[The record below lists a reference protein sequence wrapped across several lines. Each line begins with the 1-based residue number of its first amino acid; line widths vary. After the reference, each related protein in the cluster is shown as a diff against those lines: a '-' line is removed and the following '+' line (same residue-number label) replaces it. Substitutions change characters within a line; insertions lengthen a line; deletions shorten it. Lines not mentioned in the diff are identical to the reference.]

1 MELRDLIIT
10 PFIILLV
17 YAGAYLVR
25 PYVTD
30 SINRRYFIPAL
41 SVRILGALA
50 MGFIYQFY
58 YHGGDTFN
66 YHTLGSRIVWE
77 AFNENPVNGLRL
89 IFGSTD
95 DELGIYQYSSRIP
108 FFHDA
113 NSYFI
118 IRIAAFF
125 DLLTFSSYSAT
136 AVLFSVISFVGMW
149 MLFLTFYK
157 KYPHLHLGIALATFF
172 IPSVFFWGSGLLKDT
187 VVIGCLGI
195 ATYHFSILFLDRT
208 FKLRSILVLVGVLYL
223 IFKVRVFV
231 LQAYLPAVILWIL
244 AFNFRSIRSL
254 LVKFM
259 AVPFAAAV
267 LLFSVYYAVV
277 KIGEND
283 TKYSVANL
291 TKTSKITAY
300 DIGFFT
306 GRDAGS
312 RYSLDISE
320 WTPVGMLQASPAAIN
335 VSLFRPYL
343 WEARNPLM
351 FVSSL
356 ESAFLLLCTLYVL
369 IKNFRHL
376 FSALGNYN
384 VLFCLVFSITF
395 AFAVGIS
402 TFNFGTLTRYRIPLL
417 PFYLLALLI
426 LNDYSNRDK
435 KFGALEMRE

>member
-17 YAGAYLVR
+17 YAGAYFVR

-30 SINRRYFIPAL
+30 TVNRRYFIPAL

-50 MGFIYQFY
+50 MGFIYQYY

-66 YHTLGSRIVWE
+66 YHTQGSRIVWE
-77 AFNENPVNGLRL
+77 SFIENPVNGLRL
-89 IFGSTD
+89 IFGSTA
-95 DELGIYQYSSRIP
+95 DELGIYKYSSRIL

-113 NSYFI
+113 NSYFV

-125 DLLTFSSYSAT
+125 DLLTFSAYSAT
-136 AVLFSVISFVGMW
+136 AVLFSVISFMGMW

-157 KYPHLHLGIALATFF
+157 KYPHLHLGIAIATFF

-187 VVIGCLGI
+187 IVIGCLGI
-195 ATYHFSILFLDRT
+195 ATYHFSVLFLDRRIA
-208 FKLRSILVLVGVLYL
+208 LRSIFILAGVLYI

-244 AFNFRSIRSL
+244 AFNFRSIRSV

-267 LLFSVYYAVV
+267 LVFSVYYAVV

-283 TKYSVANL
+283 AKYSVANL

-343 WEARNPLM
+343 WEVRNPLM
-351 FVSSL
+351 FISSM
-356 ESAFLLLCTLYVL
+356 ESAFLLVFTLYVL
-369 IKNFRHL
+369 FRNFHHL
-376 FSALGNYN
+376 FASVSNYN
-384 VLFCLVFSITF
+384 VLFCLVFSLTF

-402 TFNFGTLTRYRIPLL
+402 TFNFGTLSRYRILLL
-417 PFYLLALLI
+417 PFYLLALVI
-426 LNDYSNRDK
+426 MNDYSNKEK
-435 KFGALEMRE
+435 KLSELETTE

>member
-30 SINRRYFIPAL
+30 SVNRRYFIPAL

-384 VLFCLVFSITF
+384 VLFCLIFSITF

>member
-10 PFIILLV
+10 PLIILLV
-17 YAGAYLVR
+17 YSGVYLVR

-30 SINRRYFIPAL
+30 SVNRRYFIPAL
-41 SVRILGALA
+41 SVKILGALA

-77 AFNENPVNGLRL
+77 SFIENPVNGLRL
-89 IFGSTD
+89 IFGSTT
-95 DELGIYQYSSRIP
+95 DELGIYKYSSRIL

-125 DLLTFSSYSAT
+125 DLLTFSAYSAT
-136 AVLFSVISFVGMW
+136 AVLFSVISFMGMW

-157 KYPHLHLGIALATFF
+157 KYPHLHLGIAMAAFF

-187 VVIGCLGI
+187 IIIGCLGI
-195 ATYHFSILFLDRT
+195 ATYHFSVLFLDRRIA
-208 FKLRSILVLVGVLYL
+208 LRSILVLAGVLYI

-244 AFNFRSIRSL
+244 AFNFRSIRSV

-283 TKYSVANL
+283 AKYSVANL

-351 FVSSL
+351 FISSM
-356 ESAFLLLCTLYVL
+356 ESAFLLVFTLYVL
-369 IKNFRHL
+369 FRNFRHL
-376 FSALGNYN
+376 FASVSNYN
-384 VLFCLVFSITF
+384 VLFCLVFSLTF

-402 TFNFGTLTRYRIPLL
+402 TFNFGTLSRYRILFL
-417 PFYLLALLI
+417 PFYLLALVI
-426 LNDYSNRDK
+426 MNDYSNKEK
-435 KFGALEMRE
+435 KLSELETTE

>member
-17 YAGAYLVR
+17 YAGAYFVR

-30 SINRRYFIPAL
+30 TVNRRYFIPAL

-50 MGFIYQFY
+50 MGFIYQYY

-77 AFNENPVNGLRL
+77 SFIESPVNGLRL
-89 IFGSTD
+89 IFGSTA
-95 DELGIYQYSSRIP
+95 DELGIYKYSSRIL

-125 DLLTFSSYSAT
+125 DLLTFSAYSAT
-136 AVLFSVISFVGMW
+136 AVLFSVISFMGMW

-157 KYPHLHLGIALATFF
+157 KYPHLHLGIAMATFF

-187 VVIGCLGI
+187 IIIGCLGI
-195 ATYHFSILFLDRT
+195 ATYHFSVLFLDRRIA
-208 FKLRSILVLVGVLYL
+208 LRSIFILAGVLYI

-244 AFNFRSIRSL
+244 AFNFRSIRSV

-267 LLFSVYYAVV
+267 LVFSVYYAVV

-283 TKYSVANL
+283 AKYSVANL

-343 WEARNPLM
+343 WEVRNPLM
-351 FVSSL
+351 FISSM
-356 ESAFLLLCTLYVL
+356 ESAFLLVFTLYVL
-369 IKNFRHL
+369 FRNFRHL
-376 FSALGNYN
+376 FASVSNYN
-384 VLFCLVFSITF
+384 VLFCLVFSLTF

-402 TFNFGTLTRYRIPLL
+402 TFNFGTLSRYRILLL
-417 PFYLLALLI
+417 PFYLLALVI
-426 LNDYSNRDK
+426 MNDYSNKEK
-435 KFGALEMRE
+435 KLSELETTE

>member
-17 YAGAYLVR
+17 YAGAYFVR

-30 SINRRYFIPAL
+30 TVNRRYFIPAL

-50 MGFIYQFY
+50 MGFIYQYY

-77 AFNENPVNGLRL
+77 SFIESPVDGLRL
-89 IFGSTD
+89 IFGSTA
-95 DELGIYQYSSRIP
+95 DELGIYKYSSRIL

-113 NSYFI
+113 NSYFV

-125 DLLTFSSYSAT
+125 DLLTFSAYSAT
-136 AVLFSVISFVGMW
+136 AVLFSVISFMGMW

-157 KYPHLHLGIALATFF
+157 KYPHLHLGIAMATFF

-187 VVIGCLGI
+187 IIIGCLGI
-195 ATYHFSILFLDRT
+195 ATYHFSVLFLDRRIA
-208 FKLRSILVLVGVLYL
+208 LRSIFILAGVLYI

-244 AFNFRSIRSL
+244 AFNFRSIRSV

-267 LLFSVYYAVV
+267 LVFSVYYAVV

-283 TKYSVANL
+283 AKYSVANL

-356 ESAFLLLCTLYVL
+356 ESTFLLLFSLYVL
-369 IKNFRHL
+369 IRNFRHL
-376 FSALGNYN
+376 FSAVGNYN

-426 LNDYSNRDK
+426 LNDYSNSDK
-435 KFGALEMRE
+435 KFRVLETTE

>member
-17 YAGAYLVR
+17 YSGAYFVR
-25 PYVTD
+25 PHVTD
-30 SINRRYFIPAL
+30 SVNRRYFIPAL

-77 AFNENPVNGLRL
+77 SFIENPANGLRL
-89 IFGSTD
+89 IFGSTA

-108 FFHDA
+108 FFHDV
-113 NSYFI
+113 NSYFV

-157 KYPHLHLGIALATFF
+157 KYPHLHLGIAMATFF

-187 VVIGCLGI
+187 LIIGCLGI
-195 ATYHFSILFLDRT
+195 ATYHISILFLDRLIT
-208 FKLRSILVLVGVLYL
+208 LRSMLVLVGVLYV

-231 LQAYLPAVILWIL
+231 LQAYLPAVILWIM
-244 AFNFRSIRSL
+244 AFNFSSIRSV

-283 TKYSVANL
+283 AKYSVANL
-291 TKTSKITAY
+291 AKTSKITAY

-312 RYSLDISE
+312 RYSLDISD
-320 WTPVGMLQASPAAIN
+320 WTPVGMLQVSPAAIN

-356 ESAFLLLCTLYVL
+356 ESAFLLLFSLYVL
-369 IKNFRHL
+369 FKNFRHL

-395 AFAVGIS
+395 AFAIGIS

-426 LNDYSNRDK
+426 LNDYSNSDK
-435 KFGALEMRE
+435 KFGVLETTE

>member
-30 SINRRYFIPAL
+30 SVNRRYFIPAL

-195 ATYHFSILFLDRT
+195 ATYQFSILFLDRT

-384 VLFCLVFSITF
+384 VLFCLIFSITF

>member
-77 AFNENPVNGLRL
+77 SFNENPVNGLRL

-435 KFGALEMRE
+435 KFRALEMRE

>member
-30 SINRRYFIPAL
+30 SVNRGYFIPAL

-77 AFNENPVNGLRL
+77 SFNENPVNGLRL

-125 DLLTFSSYSAT
+125 DLLTFSTYSAT

-187 VVIGCLGI
+187 VIIGCLGI
-195 ATYHFSILFLDRT
+195 ATYHFSILFLDRS

-244 AFNFRSIRSL
+244 AFNFRSIRSV

-335 VSLFRPYL
+335 VSLFRPYV

-356 ESAFLLLCTLYVL
+356 ESAFLLLFTLYVL

-376 FSALGNYN
+376 FSAVGNYN

-417 PFYLLALLI
+417 PFYLLALII

-435 KFGALEMRE
+435 KLGVLETRE